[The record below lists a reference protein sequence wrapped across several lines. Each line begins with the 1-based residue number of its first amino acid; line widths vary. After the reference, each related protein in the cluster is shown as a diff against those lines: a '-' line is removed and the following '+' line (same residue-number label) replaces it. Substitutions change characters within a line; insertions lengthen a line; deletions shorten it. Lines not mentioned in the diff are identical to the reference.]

1 MEKHTGDMPL
11 LAKYL
16 VGYVS
21 EAVAVLLS
29 ADGLLSVLLRYFPA
43 LAKLRC
49 KIPQNR
55 ATLHALRR
63 RR

>member
-29 ADGLLSVLLRYFPA
+29 ADGLLSVLL
-43 LAKLRC
+43 
-49 KIPQNR
+49 
-55 ATLHALRR
+55 
-63 RR
+63 